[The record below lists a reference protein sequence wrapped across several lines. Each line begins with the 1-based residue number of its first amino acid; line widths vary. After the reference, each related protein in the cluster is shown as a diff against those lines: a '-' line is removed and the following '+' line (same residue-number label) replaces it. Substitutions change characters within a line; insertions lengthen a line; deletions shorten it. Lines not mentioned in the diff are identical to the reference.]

1 MPTHCG
7 ASSWRCDRAPRH
19 RSDSTRVIP
28 SSPLRSPTRWHD
40 EDKSSRG
47 DPLQTLDAPGKRL
60 RSVLPSGGSAC
71 FDLLDV
77 VPPVLDAACDR
88 SGGGPSLR
96 GRPGGSCTRSR
107 VKNSVGALC
116 KHVVLRP
123 RPRWRPASR
132 PALRRVS
139 LGDRVAR
146 EARPVG
152 CCRLHV
158 ELSSD
163 AALDACR
170 KSSWGRPPRL
180 PQWQAERQ
188 RLLNPHSTE
197 RFPRSGGRASAR
209 FAGRS
214 PPQQPE
220 SCPPA

>member
-1 MPTHCG
+1 M
-7 ASSWRCDRAPRH
+7 
-19 RSDSTRVIP
+19 
-28 SSPLRSPTRWHD
+28 SPLRSPTRWHD

-47 DPLQTLDAPGKRL
+47 DPLLQTLDAPGKRL

-132 PALRRVS
+132 PAPRRVS

-152 CCRLHV
+152 SAAGYTRNSRATP
-158 ELSSD
+158 LSTPVGSRRGSP
-163 AALDACR
+163 AEAT
-170 KSSWGRPPRL
+170 
-180 PQWQAERQ
+180 QWQAERQ
-188 RLLNPHSTE
+188 RLLNPRSTE

-209 FAGRS
+209 FAARS